1 MDESGARVRCPRGE
15 HVIVPTEVK
24 ELYTSSPENRKSVT
38 IIETI
43 IADGREP
50 LPPFVIT
57 PGKKIMDNWVAAEL
71 VGTEQV
77 ACSPIGYTNN
87 DIAMQYLDHLIKHSR
102 ASPNKPWKILLLDG
116 HESHRTDSFQLKAV
130 EHHIKLFYFPS
141 HLTHVLQPLDVG
153 IFRPWKHY
161 HTLAIQAAL
170 RSLDFEYTI
179 TSFFRDLKTIRQQ
192 TMQHHTIVNS
202 FSSSGM
208 WPPSAKAGI
217 KKMRS
222 YQKKKR
228 TIDDVEDDNIELP
241 TLPPTRPQEI

>member
-1 MDESGARVRCPRGE
+1 MLG
-15 HVIVPTEVK
+15 
-24 ELYTSSPENRKSVT
+24 L
-38 IIETI
+38 
-43 IADGREP
+43 
-50 LPPFVIT
+50 
-57 PGKKIMDNWVAAEL
+57 
-71 VGTEQV
+71 
-77 ACSPIGYTNN
+77 
-87 DIAMQYLDHLIKHSR
+87 
-102 ASPNKPWKILLLDG
+102 NKPWKILFLDG
-116 HESHRTDSFQLKAV
+116 HESHRYDPFQLKAA

-179 TSFFRDLKTIRQQ
+179 TSFFRDLKSIRQQ
-192 TMQHHTIVNS
+192 TMQHHTIVNA

-208 WPPSAKAGI
+208 WPLSAKAGI

-228 TIDDVEDDNIELP
+228 TIDDVEDDETLDLP
-241 TLPPTRPQEI
+241 ALPPTRPEEIWNTAATVRALGDRDPTQFSEPSVQLYHTTMHSVDVQLQKSHLITVEHSALQQRS